1 MFLFVCLFFLLGYLV
16 EAQVHNASQ
25 LEAWCIHFISTH
37 YNAICR
43 KCPKLVKNLDTST
56 LKNIEE
62 KRWPPSWY
70 IVEAD
75 WYAKAAEQLNNEKIA
90 EKLRKSH
97 KQARRKQKCT
107 CLRVS
112 A

>member
-75 WYAKAAEQLNNEKIA
+75 WYEKAAEQLNNEKIA

-97 KQARRKQKCT
+97 KQARRKQKCA